1 MPLLP
6 PTPKRPV
13 SRSIRKRPVNL
24 TIREDLADE
33 AKTFGTNMSAVLE
46 RGLEAE
52 HREAR
57 RLKWREENREAIAR
71 WDAWLDENGIPFESL
86 RPW

>member
-1 MPLLP
+1 MPALT
-6 PTPKRPV
+6 PTRKRAA

-24 TIREDLADE
+24 TIREDLAEE
-33 AKTFGTNMSAVLE
+33 AKALGTNMSAVLE

-57 RLKWREENREAIAR
+57 RVNWREKNREAIAR
-71 WDAWLDENGIPFESL
+71 WDAWLEENGIPFESL